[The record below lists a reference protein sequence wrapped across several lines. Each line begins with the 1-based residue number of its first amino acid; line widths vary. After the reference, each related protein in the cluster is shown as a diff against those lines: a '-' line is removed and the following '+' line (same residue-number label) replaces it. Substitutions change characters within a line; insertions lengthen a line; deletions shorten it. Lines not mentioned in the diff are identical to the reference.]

1 MAYSKYKIMSEGKVA
16 TTKDI
21 IVRVGL
27 DEMNLPVK
35 MEWRSSDEPTGNTH
49 EIKAMVLSMFD
60 KETKDTM
67 KLDLWTKDFQMNE
80 MDRFIYH
87 SLRSLADTY
96 YKATKNKEL
105 ASKMQQFANHF
116 GEETE
121 ILEK

>member
-1 MAYSKYKIMSEGKVA
+1 MSEAKVA
-16 TTKDI
+16 VTKDI

-27 DEMNLPVK
+27 DANNLPVK
-35 MEWRSSDEPTGNTH
+35 MEWRSSDEPAGNMH

-67 KLDLWTKDFQMNE
+67 KLDLWTMDFQMNE
-80 MDRFIYH
+80 MDRYMYH

-105 ASKMQQFANHF
+105 ANKMQQFANHF

-121 ILEK
+121 VLAK